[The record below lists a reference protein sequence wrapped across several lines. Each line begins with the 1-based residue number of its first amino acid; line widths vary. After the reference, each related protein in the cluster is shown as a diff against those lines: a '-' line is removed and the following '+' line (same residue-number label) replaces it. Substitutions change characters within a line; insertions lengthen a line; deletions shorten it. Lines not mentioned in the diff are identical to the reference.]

1 MTKIKLSDLKAG
13 DTIIADEGFTCMEAG
28 PKKIHAADDGLYIR
42 CEHGRHYLAGQLNDD
57 GTLVGLEKT
66 DD

>member
-13 DTIIADEGFTCMEAG
+13 DTIIADGGFTCMEAG
-28 PKKIHAADDGLYIR
+28 PKKVHIAHDGLYII
-42 CEHGRHYLAGQLNDD
+42 CDEGRHYLVGQLD
-57 GTLVGLEKT
+57 GDETLVGLEKT

>member
-13 DTIIADEGFTCMEAG
+13 DTIIADGGFTCMEAG
-28 PKKIHAADDGLYIR
+28 PKKVYAADDGLHVL
-42 CEHGRHYLAGQLNDD
+42 CNKGRHYLEGQLDDD